1 MAVGDRIMAK
11 NRLEGKK
18 VLIVDDETDVLE
30 SLQELLPMCRLE
42 TAASFEEARAKLEN
56 QEFDLAILDIM
67 GVNGY
72 ELLELAGKKKV
83 ISVMLTAHALSP
95 EHTVISYE
103 KGAASFVPK
112 EKMAKIETYLNDILE
127 AQTKGKNFWWRW
139 LERFNPYYEKR
150 FGSDWSDHDR
160 KFWDNFKYWIQ

>member
-1 MAVGDRIMAK
+1 MAK
-11 NRLEGKK
+11 KRLEGKK
-18 VLIVDDETDVLE
+18 VLIVDDEPDVLE
-30 SLQELLPMCRLE
+30 ALQELLPNCRIE
-42 TAASFEEARAKLEN
+42 TATSFEEAKAKLEKH
-56 QEFDLAILDIM
+56 QFDLAILDIM

-83 ISVMLTAHALSP
+83 IPVMLTAHAMSP

-112 EKMAKIETYLNDILE
+112 EEMANIETYLHDILE

-150 FGSDWSDHDR
+150 FGPDWADHDR
-160 KFWDNFKYWIQ
+160 KFWDNFRYWIQ

>member
-1 MAVGDRIMAK
+1 MAK

-56 QEFDLAILDIM
+56 QKFDLAILDIM

-95 EHTVISYE
+95 EPTVISYE

-127 AQTKGKNFWWRW
+127 AQTKGKSFWWRW

-150 FGSDWSDHDR
+150 FGSDWSNQDR
-160 KFWDNFKYWIQ
+160 KFWDNFRYWIQ